1 MSVRCKLGVDGLE
14 ARECRAVARELE
26 RHPAAALG
34 NAGRHVHQFLHH
46 GPEPAALRLMPDR
59 RVRPGEL
66 FKADPAQDIVGEH
79 GARHHQIVG
88 SEFARRE
95 GRRRQ
100 G

>member
-1 MSVRCKLGVDGLE
+1 
-14 ARECRAVARELE
+14 
-26 RHPAAALG
+26 
-34 NAGRHVHQFLHH
+34 
-46 GPEPAALRLMPDR
+46 MPDR
-59 RVRPGEL
+59 RVRPGEP